1 MPPMLVILCLALYHK
16 VIIFAAWY
24 AAYVANAPLVSGYKP
39 WSHVLFFGLLG
50 GCTYCLRALYLQHC
64 VEKEWDDRWVVW
76 HIIRPCVGAIMGV
89 FSLISVKVGLL
100 VLVVAEEKL
109 DDRLY
114 GIYALAFI
122 AGYNVDYFQSQIRR
136 VTETVKNA
144 SARKTTMGD
153 KGGDS

>member
-1 MPPMLVILCLALYHK
+1 MNPFCVILLLALYHK
-16 VIIFAAWY
+16 GVIIVAWY
-24 AAYVANAPLVSGYKP
+24 AAYTANTPLSGYQP

-50 GCTYCLRALYLQHC
+50 GCTYCLRALYLQYC
-64 VEKEWDDRWVVW
+64 VKKEWDNRWVVW
-76 HIIRPCVGAIMGV
+76 HLVRPCVSAIMGV
-89 FSLISVKVGLL
+89 FSLISVKAGLL
-100 VLVVAEEKL
+100 LLAVAEAKF
-109 DDRLY
+109 DDKLY

-144 SARKTTMGD
+144 SARKTTMDD

>member
-1 MPPMLVILCLALYHK
+1 MHPRLIVLCLALYHK
-16 VIIFAAWY
+16 AIIVAAWY
-24 AAYVANAPLVSGYKP
+24 FAYVANAPLVSGYKP

-50 GCTYCLRALYLQHC
+50 GCTHCLRALYVQYC
-64 VEKEWDDRWVVW
+64 VKDEWDSRWVVW
-76 HIIRPCVGAIMGV
+76 HFVRPCVSAIMGV

-100 VLVVAEEKL
+100 VLVVSEEKL

-136 VTETVKNA
+136 VTENVKNS
-144 SARKTTMGD
+144 SARKTTMDD

>member
-1 MPPMLVILCLALYHK
+1 MNPFFVILLLALYHK
-16 VIIFAAWY
+16 GIIIAAWY
-24 AAYVANAPLVSGYKP
+24 IAYAANTPLSGYKP

-50 GCTYCLRALYLQHC
+50 GCTYCLRALYLQYC
-64 VEKEWDDRWVVW
+64 VKKEWDNRWVVW
-76 HIIRPCVGAIMGV
+76 HLVRPCVSAIMGV

-144 SARKTTMGD
+144 SARKTTMDD